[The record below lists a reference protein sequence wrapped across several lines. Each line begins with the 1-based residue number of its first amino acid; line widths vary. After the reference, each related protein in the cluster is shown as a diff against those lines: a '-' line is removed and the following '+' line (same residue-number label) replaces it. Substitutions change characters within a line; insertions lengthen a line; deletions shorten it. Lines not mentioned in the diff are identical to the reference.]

1 MRCTAILKYLQEN
14 FNWFTGIASQSLL
27 ETLLGI
33 SKYEK
38 FGIYFR
44 NLNDHM
50 IAIEFLEELY
60 DREFIVNV
68 YYDSTYSRGVFDTLT
83 EMIRL
88 GSISVLNQKKWAI
101 KRELIVDTIRAMSKP
116 SVCLLCFRSSSTE
129 CRHTAPMLSSC
140 LRYVPK

>member
-14 FNWFTGIASQSLL
+14 FNWFTGITSQSLL

-44 NLNDHM
+44 NLNYHM

-60 DREFIVNV
+60 GSEFIVNV

-101 KRELIVDTIRAMSKP
+101 KRELIG
-116 SVCLLCFRSSSTE
+116 LLCFRSSSTE